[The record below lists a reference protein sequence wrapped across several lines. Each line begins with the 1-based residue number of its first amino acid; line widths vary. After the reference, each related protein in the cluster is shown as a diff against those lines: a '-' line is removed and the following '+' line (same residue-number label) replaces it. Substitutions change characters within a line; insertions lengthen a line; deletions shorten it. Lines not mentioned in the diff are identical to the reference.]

1 VQRLKVYLLIKQ
13 RQAKRNGAAQKS
25 ATVLNSTT
33 RLILALISISICVLF
48 LAAGFFYAWL
58 SNDLPSIEQ
67 LPVLLN
73 HQNGELLRPTR
84 LLDRSGQQVLATLG
98 TSGEQRTFLSVNPDE
113 PGHFSLQLLHLSVAT
128 LDPAFWTDDGVNT
141 ADLLDAQPQTI
152 AERLV
157 KELLLADEPDSQRT
171 ALRMKLLARQV
182 TLRYG
187 RTQVLEWYLNSANFG
202 HSTFGAESAAQ
213 LYLGK
218 SATDLNLAE
227 SALLVSLLESPAL
240 NPVDAPAAALENQ
253 QQLLK
258 ALFNNSVLSAD
269 EYQQASSEK
278 LTFAPVHEAE
288 KGERSGF
295 VQYAEQQLGDLLGA
309 NRVARG
315 GLDVITTLDI
325 SLQDQLECTTRQALV
340 QIITGNE
347 ADAANKQNCPA
358 AAFLPT
364 QQFDW
369 QGTADLLSAS
379 IVLDPKNGQI
389 LAYLAP
395 FSLTSSSS
403 IPEFQAG
410 SLLSPFVTLAAFAR
424 GSSPATLV
432 WDAPTSLP
440 TDLSG
445 AANPDGT
452 FHGPVNYRLAL
463 ANDYVVPISSIFN
476 QIDAQTIWTFAA
488 STGLNAPKAQNANA
502 SVLFG
507 GGQTDLLQVAQ
518 AYATLAASGNKY
530 GLYNPQNGQIE
541 AAAILQVR
549 SSNGQVLLDA
559 SQPQQSAVVS
569 TSIAYLLNSI
579 LSDQTSRWTSLGH
592 PNVLEV
598 GKTVAVKLG
607 QVQGKDQVWTVGYTP
622 NTLVLTWLGMS
633 ASENS
638 ASNLDARMAAGV
650 WRALFQFASAD
661 QPDEGWSRPLDVNE
675 VQICSPSG
683 MLPTALCPN
692 ITSDV
697 FIAGNEPT
705 QPDTL
710 YEKLEVNRETGL
722 LATVFTPASLVEE
735 RTFLNVP
742 DTLRSWAESAGLAVP
757 PLGYDT
763 ISTAPTNPNIEIS
776 SPSLFTAVH
785 GKVTISGTANLQ
797 DLASFGVQFGQGIN
811 PDTWQQIGDSQT
823 APVVNGTLAEWD
835 TAGLEGLYALR
846 LNVVQKNNQIQTA
859 VIQVTVDNTPPLVS
873 IVSPQEGS
881 KVTPSNGI
889 VLLTANA
896 SDNVALERVEFWL
909 DGKEV
914 EERSVA
920 PYTSLWTATQ
930 GSHTLQIKAFD
941 SAGNESD
948 SVSIQ
953 FTVLP

>member
-1 VQRLKVYLLIKQ
+1 MQRLKVYLLIKQ
-13 RQAKRNGAAQKS
+13 RQAKRNRPIQTGE
-25 ATVLNSTT
+25 TVLHSSA
-33 RLILALISISICVLF
+33 RLALALISIAICLLF

-58 SNDLPSIEQ
+58 SNDLPAIEQ

-73 HQNGELLRPTR
+73 RQNGELLRPTR
-84 LLDRSGQQVLATLG
+84 LLDRTGQVVLATLG
-98 TSGEQRTFLSVNPDE
+98 NSGEQRTFLSVNPDE
-113 PGHFSLQLLHLSVAT
+113 PDHFSLQLLRLSVT
-128 LDPAFWTDDGVNT
+128 VLDPGFWADDGVDST
-141 ADLLDAQPQTI
+141 DWLDPQPHTI

-157 KELLLADEPDSQRT
+157 KDLLLADESDSERT

-187 RTQVLEWYLNSANFG
+187 RTQVLEWYLNSADLG
-202 HSTFGAESAAQ
+202 HGTFGAESAAR

-218 SATDLNLAE
+218 SAADLNLAE

-258 ALFNNSVLSAD
+258 TLFASGILSTD
-269 EYQQASSEK
+269 EYEQANTAK
-278 LTFAPVHEAE
+278 LTFTTVPDAE
-288 KGERSGF
+288 NEEKSGF

-315 GLDVITTLDI
+315 GLDVITTLDA
-325 SLQDQLECTTRQALV
+325 SLQAQLDCTTQQALV
-340 QIITGNE
+340 QIVTG
-347 ADAANKQNCPA
+347 DQAALPDGQDCPA
-358 AAFLPT
+358 VAFLPT

-369 QGTADLLSAS
+369 EGSADLLSAS
-379 IVLDPKNGQI
+379 LILDPQNGQI
-389 LAYLAP
+389 LAYKAP
-395 FSLTSSSS
+395 TSLTNTHS

-432 WDAPTSLP
+432 WDAPATLP
-440 TDLSG
+440 ADLSG

-463 ANDYVVPISSIFN
+463 ANDYVVPISGVFN

-488 STGLNAPKAQNANA
+488 STGLTTPKTQNAGA
-502 SVLFG
+502 SILFG
-507 GGQTDLLQVAQ
+507 GSQTDLIQMAQ

-530 GLYNPQNGQIE
+530 GLYNPQNGQIQ

-549 SSNGQVLLDA
+549 SSNGQVLLDT

-569 TSIAYLLNSI
+569 TSIAYLINSI

-598 GKTVAVKLG
+598 GRTVAVKLG

-622 NTLVLTWLGMS
+622 NMLVLTWMGMS

-638 ASNLDARMAAGV
+638 TSNLDARMAAGL
-650 WRALFQFASAD
+650 WRALFQYATAD
-661 QPDEGWSRPLDVNE
+661 QPDEGWAKPLDVNE

-683 MLPTALCPN
+683 MLPTAICPN

-705 QPDTL
+705 QADNL

-722 LATVFTPASLVEE
+722 LATVFTPAALVEE
-735 RTFLNVP
+735 RTYLNVP
-742 DTLRSWAESAGLAVP
+742 DALRTWAESAGLAVP

-763 ISTAPTNPNIEIS
+763 ISTAQTNPNIQIS
-776 SPSLFTAVH
+776 SPSLFTAV
-785 GKVTISGTANLQ
+785 GAKVTISGTANLE

-811 PDTWQQIGDSQT
+811 PDTWQQIGESQT

-835 TAGLEGLYALR
+835 TTGLEGLYALR

-859 VIQVTVDNTPPLVS
+859 VIQVTVDNTPPQVS
-873 IVSPQEGS
+873 IVSPQEDADVTS
-881 KVTPSNGI
+881 KDGV
-889 VLLTANA
+889 VLLTANV
-896 SDNVALERVEFWL
+896 SDNVALARVEFWL
-909 DGKEV
+909 DGKKV
-914 EERSVA
+914 EERSTA
-920 PYTSLWTATQ
+920 PYTSLWTATR
-930 GSHTLQIKAFD
+930 GKHTLQIKAFD
-941 SAGNESD
+941 SAGNETD
-948 SVSIQ
+948 SASIE